1 MKYSFQISVLFL
13 VILSCSFCEE
23 AVKDSLSKK
32 EQVAEF
38 LQEFFNVYL
47 NGKRDSTSS
56 HKLRDM
62 TSESFFKKILDG
74 SEKTIDEKVVSQ
86 NVIVQNIDYRTFF
99 GDSNLDN
106 NQVSVRVR
114 VLNQKEIQFEQFSSS
129 VNSKVTKTLNSGSR
143 THWQLLLSDENGS
156 YRAIAGFEENQVY
169 IWDKHV
175 LENPSQFFK
184 R

>member
-1 MKYSFQISVLFL
+1 MKFSIQIFVLFL
-13 VILSCSFCEE
+13 IILSCSFCDKS
-23 AVKDSLSKK
+23 VKKALSKND
-32 EQVAEF
+32 QVAEF

-47 NGKRDSTSS
+47 NARRASTNSYN
-56 HKLRDM
+56 LRNM

-74 SEKTIDEKVVSQ
+74 YQKTIDEKVVSQ
-86 NVIVQNIDYRTFF
+86 NVIVQSIDYRTFF

-129 VNSKVTKTLNSGSR
+129 VNSRVTKTLNSGSR
-143 THWQLLLSDENGS
+143 THWQLLLSNENGS
-156 YRAIAGFEENQVY
+156 YRVISGFEEDQVY

-175 LENPSQFFK
+175 LENPSHFSK
-184 R
+184 K